1 MLILKGSYSSKWLAS
16 VSAAALAACVLMQT
30 QAFAQDTA
38 PQTRAETSASDA
50 ADEDGTEVE
59 AVVVTGVRG
68 SIQRALSQKRN
79 AEGFVDAIS
88 AEDIGKFP
96 DLNLSESLQRIP
108 GVTLDR
114 NAVGEG
120 QAVNLRGLGPEFTRV
135 EINGMSGTSNGT
147 GGRFGNSEGG
157 RGFNFEILASELF
170 TNAAVH
176 KTSSADQEEG
186 GLAGVVQL
194 ETPKPFDYRGAKFT
208 ASAQANH
215 SELADTIDPRGAIL
229 VSQNF
234 DGVFGIAASLAYS
247 DTTFRSDTAE
257 GGSWRPFAGANTGT
271 RGTAE
276 QRAAL
281 NANGT
286 RYYHFA
292 EERETVG
299 GTLTLQYRPVD
310 NLLLTLDAVAGS
322 LKSDRMALRDDAAI
336 ESGANAP
343 VSATI
348 RDGVITSGQFTGI
361 QQRVGA
367 NFYTTEEK
375 LRQVSARAVWS
386 PSDNWTIR
394 PFIGFSTRE
403 ADRTQDLYSFRLAS
417 NGVFDPGIVSYTVR
431 GDFVD
436 FASTATDFASRPEDF
451 LFNVFIF
458 RPSRDEDEE
467 FSTKL
472 DFERRFDSALDAI
485 KFGVRYADRTKTRVA
500 TQERLQ
506 RNAADPRAVPNLG
519 SVSGLVDFKV
529 SGAGPAAPSQLLS
542 VDPGRVREVFFPG
555 GNAVAGTFVRP
566 LPGFGAQQSYEIGE
580 TTSNAY
586 GLAEFKL
593 DRLDFNA
600 GLRYVRTEQ
609 TSSGFTVAN
618 LFLPTQSIT
627 PISQSKTYTA
637 FLPSATLRYEL
648 RDDMLLRA
656 AYSRTLTRPNL
667 ADLAPSE
674 TVAGIDQSGGR
685 GSRGNPD
692 LEPFLADNIDFGLEW
707 YFAEEGLIA
716 ANLFY
721 KDISNFIDTTTF
733 TELRTFPRQ
742 ADGVLV
748 TGPIIFT
755 QPVNGVRAEIK
766 GFELLAQARLTFLP
780 EGPLQ
785 NLGVILNY
793 TFNDSSADFNVA
805 GDVRSQGLPGL
816 SRHSYNAVLYYDDGR
831 FDARLA
837 YAWRNRYLAQ
847 FSDDFGVPRF
857 TDDFGQLDFSTSY
870 DLTDNVTV
878 QAQALNITNEQ
889 AINLSSG
896 LYLPYG
902 VAELD
907 RRVLVGVLLTY

>member
-1 MLILKGSYSSKWLAS
+1 MATLRRFNTTTWFAS
-16 VSAAALAACVLMQT
+16 ASAVALAACALT
-30 QAFAQDTA
+30 GPAFAQGA
-38 PQTRAETSASDA
+38 AAQPSVSAESPPAE
-50 ADEDGTEVE
+50 DEVEVE

-68 SIQRALSQKRN
+68 SIQRSLAQKRN
-79 AEGFVDAIS
+79 AEGIVDAIS

-114 NAVGEG
+114 NSVGEG
-120 QAVNLRGLGPEFTRV
+120 QSVNLRGLGPEFTRV

-194 ETPKPFDYRGAKFT
+194 ETPKPFDYRGARYT
-208 ASAQANH
+208 VSAQGNH
-215 SELADTIDPRGAIL
+215 SDIADTIDPRGAVL
-229 VSQNF
+229 VSHNF
-234 DGVFGIAASLAYS
+234 NDVFGIAASLAYA

-257 GGSWRPFAGANTGT
+257 GGSYRPFAGANTGT
-271 RGTAE
+271 RGTDE

-281 NANGT
+281 NPNGT
-286 RYYHFA
+286 RYYYFA
-292 EERETVG
+292 EERETLG
-299 GTLTLQYRPVD
+299 GTVTLQYRPVS
-310 NLLLTLDAVAGS
+310 NLLFTLDGIFGS
-322 LKSDRMALRDDAAI
+322 LKSDRLALRDDAAI

-348 RDGVITSGQFTGI
+348 QNGVITSGQFTGI

-367 NFYTTEEK
+367 NFFTTEEN
-375 LRQVSARAVWS
+375 LRQITARAAWS
-386 PSDNWTIR
+386 PAENWTIR
-394 PFIGFSTRE
+394 PFIGYSTRKS
-403 ADRTQDLYSFRLAS
+403 DRTADLYSFRLAR
-417 NGVFDPGIVSYTVR
+417 NGVFDPGIVSYTIR

-436 FASTATDFASRPEDF
+436 FASTATDFSSNPDDF

-458 RPSRDEDEE
+458 RPSLDEDSE

-472 DFERRFDSALDAI
+472 DFERTFESPLESI

-506 RNAADPRAVPNLG
+506 RSAGVAATAPPNLG
-519 SVSGLVDFKV
+519 SVFSRVDFDV
-529 SGAGPAAPSQLLS
+529 SGVGPAAPNQLLS
-542 VDPGRVREVFFPG
+542 VDLGRVREVFFPG
-555 GNAVAGTFVRP
+555 GSAVAGTFVRP

-580 TTSNAY
+580 KTFNAY
-586 GLAEFKL
+586 GLAEFEI

-618 LFLPTQSIT
+618 LFLPTERIS
-627 PISQSKTYTA
+627 PISQGKTYNA
-637 FLPSATLRYEL
+637 LLPSATLRYEV
-648 RDDMLLRA
+648 RDDVLLRA
-656 AYSRTLTRPNL
+656 AYSRTLTRPGL

-685 GSRGNPD
+685 GSRGNPELD
-692 LEPFLADNIDFGLEW
+692 PFLADNVDVGLEW
-707 YFAEEGLIA
+707 YFAEEGLLA
-716 ANLFY
+716 ANVFY
-721 KDISNFIDTTTF
+721 KDIQNFIDTTTF

-742 ADGVLV
+742 SDGVLV

-766 GFELLAQARLTFLP
+766 GVELLAQSRLTFLP
-780 EGPLQ
+780 EGRLQ

-793 TFNDSSADFNVA
+793 TFNDSSADFNVSS
-805 GDVRSQGLPGL
+805 DVRSQGLPGL

-831 FDARLA
+831 FDARFA

-857 TDDFGQLDFSTSY
+857 TNAFGQLDFSASY
-870 DLTDNVTV
+870 DIRDNVTAQV
-878 QAQALNITNEQ
+878 QALNLTKEQ
-889 AINLSSG
+889 SFNVSSAS
-896 LYLPYG
+896 YLPYG

-907 RRVLVGVLLTY
+907 RRILFGLRLTY